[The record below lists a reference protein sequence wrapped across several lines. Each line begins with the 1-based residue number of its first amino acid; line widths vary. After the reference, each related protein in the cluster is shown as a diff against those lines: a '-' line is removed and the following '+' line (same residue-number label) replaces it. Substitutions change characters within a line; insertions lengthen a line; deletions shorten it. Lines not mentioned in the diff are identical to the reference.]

1 MGGVVGHELAGGAAA
16 GEGDGRGLD
25 PLGRGAGDA
34 LLEEGLALHS
44 VDPALHHG
52 GALAQVA
59 DDGRRALDVVVDEVE
74 LRQAALGEEGLGG
87 AADAQLAPV
96 HLENDV
102 LLLGGHD
109 ERMPGMPIPDT
120 LLLAVCALGPDLP
133 AERAARALARG
144 VRAGGMARAGSSARS
159 RTARRREFD
168 ERMRRARA
176 VIVGAERLS
185 RETLAGSAVFEIATR
200 ARQAGVPAYAVTG
213 ANELDAFD
221 ARMLDLQ
228 LILEACTARGLT
240 AAGKRLAR
248 LA

>member
-1 MGGVVGHELAGGAAA
+1 
-16 GEGDGRGLD
+16 
-25 PLGRGAGDA
+25 
-34 LLEEGLALHS
+34 
-44 VDPALHHG
+44 
-52 GALAQVA
+52 
-59 DDGRRALDVVVDEVE
+59 
-74 LRQAALGEEGLGG
+74 
-87 AADAQLAPV
+87 
-96 HLENDV
+96 
-102 LLLGGHD
+102 
-109 ERMPGMPIPDT
+109 MPIPDT

-133 AERAARALARG
+133 AQRAARALAKG
-144 VRAGGMARAGSSARS
+144 VLAGGMRVAEECPIEDGPPAG
-159 RTARRREFD
+159 FD

-228 LILEACTARGLT
+228 LILEARTPRGLVAVGT
-240 AAGKRLAR
+240 RLAR